1 MTKTRFFAAAPR
13 LRKPQRW
20 VERREVT
27 VAAGIVGAALAS
39 LLAGSAVPHSTHSEV
54 TSELAAKPIETR
66 SGLAAAGTPAP
77 DREPADAAALHDREI
92 DAVSAAVA
100 KRYRVA
106 RDATRGLVALAYQ
119 AGARSGVDPLLII
132 AVIAVES
139 RFNPIAQSDGGAMGL
154 MQVIPHYHADKL
166 GTAGGS
172 VLDPETNIQLGAR
185 VLKEYLRRGG
195 TEVAGLQLYNGS
207 SGDPDNA
214 YAQRVLAEK
223 QRLRQALRQERERS
237 RA

>member
-1 MTKTRFFAAAPR
+1 MTKKKLLLAASGSRQPW
-13 LRKPQRW
+13 RW
-20 VERREVT
+20 MEKHKAM
-27 VAAGIVGAALAS
+27 VAGAIFGLALAS
-39 LLAGSAVPHSTHSEV
+39 LLASSAVRRAEATADM
-54 TSELAAKPIETR
+54 AATAVEARPD
-66 SGLAAAGTPAP
+66 LAAAAAPSP
-77 DREPADAAALHDREI
+77 DRVPTNTATRHEREI
-92 DAVSAAVA
+92 EAVSTAVA

-106 RDATRGLVALAYQ
+106 RDATRELVALAYQ

-166 GTAGGS
+166 GDGS

-207 SGDPDNA
+207 SGDPDNG

-223 QRLRQALRQERERS
+223 QRLREALRHERDRS
-237 RA
+237 HA

>member
-1 MTKTRFFAAAPR
+1 MTKKTKLFAATPISRRPR
-13 LRKPQRW
+13 RW
-20 VERREVT
+20 VEKRK
-27 VAAGIVGAALAS
+27 AMVGAAILGVALAS
-39 LLAGSAVPHSTHSEV
+39 LLASSAVRRAEAIADV
-54 TSELAAKPIETR
+54 TASVVETR
-66 SGLAAAGTPAP
+66 SDLVATPAP
-77 DREPADAAALHDREI
+77 SADRGRVDVATRHEREI

-106 RDATRGLVALAYQ
+106 RDATRELVALAYQ

-166 GTAGGS
+166 GAGS

-207 SGDPDNA
+207 SGDADNG

-223 QRLRQALRQERERS
+223 QRLREALRHERDRNH
-237 RA
+237 A

>member
-1 MTKTRFFAAAPR
+1 MTKTRFLAAASSPR
-13 LRKPQRW
+13 KLPRW
-20 VERREVT
+20 VERHKAT
-27 VAAGIVGAALAS
+27 AAVAIIGAALAS
-39 LLAGSAVPHSTHSEV
+39 LLASSAVGRSEATANIAATDTRPGPLPV
-54 TSELAAKPIETR
+54 GNMPSSEQVPT
-66 SGLAAAGTPAP
+66 
-77 DREPADAAALHDREI
+77 DAAARHEREI
-92 DAVSAAVA
+92 DAVSIAVA

-139 RFNPIAQSDGGAMGL
+139 RFNPIAQSDGGAVGL

-166 GTAGGS
+166 GAGS
-172 VLDPETNIQLGAR
+172 ALDPATNIQLGAR

-207 SGDPDNA
+207 SGDPDNG

-223 QRLRQALRQERERS
+223 QRLREALRQDRERS
-237 RA
+237 HA

>member
-1 MTKTRFFAAAPR
+1 MTKKKLLAAAPGSR
-13 LRKPQRW
+13 LPGRWMEKRKAM
-20 VERREVT
+20 
-27 VAAGIVGAALAS
+27 VAGAIAGLALAS
-39 LLAGSAVPHSTHSEV
+39 LLASSATRRAEATADMATAVE
-54 TSELAAKPIETR
+54 AR
-66 SGLAAAGTPAP
+66 SGLAVAAAPSP
-77 DREPADAAALHDREI
+77 DRVPTDVATRREREVE
-92 DAVSAAVA
+92 AVSAVVA

-106 RDATRGLVALAYQ
+106 RNATRELVALAYQ

-166 GTAGGS
+166 GAGS

-207 SGDPDNA
+207 SGDPDNG

-223 QRLRQALRQERERS
+223 QRLREALRHERDRNH
-237 RA
+237 A

>member
-54 TSELAAKPIETR
+54 TSELAAKAIETR
-66 SGLAAAGTPAP
+66 SGLATAGTPAP
-77 DREPADAAALHDREI
+77 DREPADPAALHDREI

-106 RDATRGLVALAYQ
+106 RDATRGLVALAYE

-166 GTAGGS
+166 GAGS
-172 VLDPETNIQLGAR
+172 VLDPETNIQLGAL